1 MQERLQ
7 TPLSPVTEDRLFG
20 ASLRLL
26 QPASGHR
33 AGTDAV
39 LLAASTL
46 AGAHRI
52 ADLGAASGV
61 VGLRAAQ
68 INPEASVTLVERDP
82 ALVDLAR
89 RNVAL
94 NALEDRVAVLEADV
108 LSLSRRPDMRE
119 VFDLVLT
126 NPPFLEAGSV
136 RVSPK
141 ANRAVAHVMAEPLDD
156 WVRNA
161 VAVLAPKGHL
171 VMIHRADAL
180 DAAVAAFSKRLGA
193 MQVRFVHPHDTAS
206 ATRLLISGRKGS
218 RAPLAVLPPLVLHGE
233 DGEFLPDAA
242 SLHAGKVRL

>member
-1 MQERLQ
+1 
-7 TPLSPVTEDRLFG
+7 
-20 ASLRLL
+20 
-26 QPASGHR
+26 
-33 AGTDAV
+33 
-39 LLAASTL
+39 
-46 AGAHRI
+46 
-52 ADLGAASGV
+52 
-61 VGLRAAQ
+61 
-68 INPEASVTLVERDP
+68 VERDP

-193 MQVRFVHPHDTAS
+193 MQVRFVHPRDTAS